1 MTRAGKGLSGWGS
14 TWFYIFYMCIYIY
27 IICML
32 YTYASLRVWIY
43 IYIYYCLSIDLSIKD
58 PCHPALSQGRLL
70 HNFEVAFA
78 THGVARRHRLPFVA
92 QLTPDT
98 ASMSKRA
105 EKRNETWWDH
115 QKMYVEWR
123 FPKMGVPL
131 NHPPIAGGPIYG
143 SPRITK
149 FKHMGLDGPIRDAN
163 RGMEP
168 ASDTDSVAATM
179 V

>member
-1 MTRAGKGLSGWGS
+1 MPSMKHIPLNKILAAHIIIFLLLQHLRSSDKGWKRSFWMG
-14 TWFYIFYMCIYIY
+14 FYLVLYSIHVYIY

-32 YTYASLRVWIY
+32 
-43 IYIYYCLSIDLSIKD
+43 DLSIKD

-115 QKMYVEWR
+115 QKALGMYVEWR
-123 FPKMGVPL
+123 FPKWRYP
-131 NHPPIAGGPIYG
+131 
-143 SPRITK
+143 
-149 FKHMGLDGPIRDAN
+149 
-163 RGMEP
+163 
-168 ASDTDSVAATM
+168 
-179 V
+179 